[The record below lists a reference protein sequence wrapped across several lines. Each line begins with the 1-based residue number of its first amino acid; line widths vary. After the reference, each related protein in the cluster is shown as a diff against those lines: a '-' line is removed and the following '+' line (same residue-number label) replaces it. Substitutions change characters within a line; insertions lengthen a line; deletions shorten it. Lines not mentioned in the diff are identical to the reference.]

1 MVESEPWPLPAAT
14 RLCVIAVGA
23 FDARAR
29 AAYHGALMST
39 NLPETVDAVRMLS
52 GRRCFDGSLPIAAF
66 ARFADALERSE
77 GDVTFA
83 LEFGRDALG
92 VDFLDIRASCI
103 PWLTCQRTLEPY
115 QHPLDVAQ
123 RLGLIKRE
131 ADEAGLPEGYEP
143 LLLPDDRQLQ
153 LRELIEDELILAL
166 PLVPA
171 SPDAALPEQYVEVP
185 EPEVEPRPN
194 PFAALAALKK
204 N

>member
-1 MVESEPWPLPAAT
+1 
-14 RLCVIAVGA
+14 
-23 FDARAR
+23 
-29 AAYHGALMST
+29 MST

-52 GRRCFDGSLPIAAF
+52 GRRCFEGSLPISSF

-77 GDVTFA
+77 GEVTYA

-92 VDFLDIRASCI
+92 VDFLEIRASCTA
-103 PWLTCQRTLEPY
+103 WLTCQRTLEPY
-115 QHPLDVAQ
+115 QQPLGVAQ

-143 LLLPDDRQLQ
+143 LLLPEDRHLQ
-153 LRELIEDELILAL
+153 PRELIEDELILSL

-171 SPDAALPEQYVEVP
+171 SPEAQLPEQYVRVP
-185 EPEVEPRPN
+185 EIEDEPKPN

>member
-1 MVESEPWPLPAAT
+1 
-14 RLCVIAVGA
+14 
-23 FDARAR
+23 
-29 AAYHGALMST
+29 MST

-52 GRRCFDGSLPIAAF
+52 GRRCFEGSLPIAAF
-66 ARFADALERSE
+66 VRFADALERNE

-92 VDFLDIRASCI
+92 VDFLDIRASCT
-103 PWLTCQRTLEPY
+103 PWLTCQRTLEPF
-115 QHPLDVAQ
+115 QHPLDVVQ

-143 LLLPDDRQLQ
+143 LLLSDDRQLQ

-171 SPDAALPEQYVEVP
+171 KADAELPEQYAQAAVLDD
-185 EPEVEPRPN
+185 EPKPN
-194 PFAALAALKK
+194 PFAALSALKK

>member
-1 MVESEPWPLPAAT
+1 
-14 RLCVIAVGA
+14 
-23 FDARAR
+23 
-29 AAYHGALMST
+29 MST

-52 GRRCFDGSLPIAAF
+52 GRRCFEGSLPISAF

-77 GDVTFA
+77 GNVSYA

-92 VDFLDIRASCI
+92 VDFLDIRANCE

-115 QHPLDVAQ
+115 QHALAVVQ

-131 ADEAGLPEGYEP
+131 IDEAGLPEGYEP
-143 LLLPDDRQLQ
+143 MLLPDDRQLQ

-171 SPDAALPEQYVEVP
+171 KPDAELPEQFVQAAVLEN
-185 EPEVEPRPN
+185 EPKPN
-194 PFAALAALKK
+194 PFAALSALKK

>member
-1 MVESEPWPLPAAT
+1 
-14 RLCVIAVGA
+14 
-23 FDARAR
+23 
-29 AAYHGALMST
+29 MST

-52 GRRCFDGSLPIAAF
+52 GRRCFEGSLPISMLP
-66 ARFADALERSE
+66 RFADALERSE
-77 GDVTFA
+77 GEVAFA
-83 LEFGRDALG
+83 LEFGRDVLG
-92 VDFLDIRASCI
+92 VDFLEIRARCT

-115 QHPLDVAQ
+115 QHPLGVNQ
-123 RLGLIKRE
+123 RLGLIRKE

-143 LLLPDDRQLQ
+143 LLLPEDRQLQ

-171 SPDAALPEQYVEVP
+171 RPDAELPGQYVEVA
-185 EPEVEPRPN
+185 EPESEAKPN

>member
-1 MVESEPWPLPAAT
+1 M
-14 RLCVIAVGA
+14 
-23 FDARAR
+23 FDASAC

-52 GRRCFDGSLPIAAF
+52 GRRCFEGSLPISAF
-66 ARFADALERSE
+66 ARFAEALERSA
-77 GDVTFA
+77 GDVSYA

-92 VDFLDIRASCI
+92 VDFLDIRASCT

-115 QHPLDVAQ
+115 QQPLEVAQ
-123 RLGLIKRE
+123 RLGLIRRE

-143 LLLPDDRQLQ
+143 LLLPEDRQLQ

-171 SPDAALPEQYVEVP
+171 RPDAELPEQYVEIAESVE
-185 EPEVEPRPN
+185 EPKPN

>member
-1 MVESEPWPLPAAT
+1 
-14 RLCVIAVGA
+14 
-23 FDARAR
+23 
-29 AAYHGALMST
+29 MST

-52 GRRCFDGSLPIAAF
+52 GRRCFEGSLQISAF
-66 ARFADALERSE
+66 ARFADALERSA
-77 GDVTFA
+77 GDVTYA

-92 VDFLDIRASCI
+92 VEFLDIRASCT

-115 QHPLDVAQ
+115 QQPLAVAQ

-143 LLLPDDRQLQ
+143 LLLPEDRQLQ

-171 SPDAALPEQYVEVP
+171 RPDAELPEQYVEIAEIVE
-185 EPEVEPRPN
+185 EPKPN